1 MKKILFLRTA
11 LSVAVSLSLLFLIC
25 TPAYAAKNIT
35 EAQAKK
41 IALKDAGLK
50 EKEVILL
57 KLELTDGSE
66 NSETAKETADE
77 GASQDVP
84 ETAAEDGSDAV
95 TIEEPRYVIEF
106 YHNGTLYEYAIDYA
120 SGDILST
127 VLDTEF
133 FLNPGALPSSMP

>member
-1 MKKILFLRTA
+1 MKKTLFLRTA

-84 ETAAEDGSDAV
+84 EAAAEDGSDAV